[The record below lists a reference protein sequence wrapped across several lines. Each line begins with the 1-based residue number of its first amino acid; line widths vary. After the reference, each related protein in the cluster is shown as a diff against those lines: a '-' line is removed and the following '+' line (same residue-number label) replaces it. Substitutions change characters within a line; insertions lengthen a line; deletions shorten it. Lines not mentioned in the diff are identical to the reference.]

1 MKKCRRCTKPAT
13 LHITEIRNG
22 EAQALHLCEGCAKQ
36 YLESVSPG
44 GPTDEA
50 AAFESGLPAGPE
62 PEELPDERDA
72 LTCPHCG
79 ITFKQFRSQGR
90 LGCPHDYVAFREE
103 LVPLIE
109 SIHGELQ
116 HVGKVP
122 RHVPGISRK
131 QYDLLKLR
139 SDLKSAVQNEQYED
153 AARLRDQIQNLESEM
168 RTPSEERNEI

>member
-22 EAQALHLCEGCAKQ
+22 EAQALHLCEGCAKD
-36 YLESVSPG
+36 YLQSVSPG
-44 GPTDEA
+44 SPEEEA
-50 AAFESGLPAGPE
+50 ASFESGTPSESDSEQA
-62 PEELPDERDA
+62 PDERDS
-72 LTCPHCG
+72 LTCSQCG

-139 SDLKSAVQNEQYED
+139 SDLKSAVQNEQYEE
-153 AARLRDQIQNLESEM
+153 AAKLRDQIQTLEAEM
-168 RTPSEERNEI
+168 RQPAPE